1 MWYLWGFP
9 SGSVVNN
16 PPANA
21 GDTGKIFGLGRSLEE
36 HVETHSNI
44 IAWKIPWTAEFGG
57 RQLTG
62 LQRVGYD

>member
-21 GDTGKIFGLGRSLEE
+21 GDTGKIFGLGKSPRGACGNPF
-36 HVETHSNI
+36 NI
-44 IAWKIPWTAEFGG
+44 IAWKIPWTGVWWTTTHRAAKSWI
-57 RQLTG
+57 
-62 LQRVGYD
+62 